1 VENVVKVLSFY
12 HPDDSAESLSAR
24 LLPRLKAM
32 LAKAQISPDKITLV
46 STGDATG
53 LYTGVVDVASG
64 LITSSVLAARQ
75 AGHPVNIIY
84 PDDYGVHF
92 YSTTIYAADD
102 YITSNPDLVT
112 RFLRATL
119 DGWAYAVEDPQS
131 IGAMVARYNPDANVA
146 FESASMLA
154 SVPYVNTGEDHIGW
168 MKSDIWAGMLQT
180 MRADG
185 EVTTP
190 LNISD
195 VYTMQFLQQIYG
207 ENHS

>member
-1 VENVVKVLSFY
+1 
-12 HPDDSAESLSAR
+12 
-24 LLPRLKAM
+24 
-32 LAKAQISPDKITLV
+32 
-46 STGDATG
+46 
-53 LYTGVVDVASG
+53 
-64 LITSSVLAARQ
+64 
-75 AGHPVNIIY
+75 
-84 PDDYGVHF
+84 
-92 YSTTIYAADD
+92 
-102 YITSNPDLVT
+102 
-112 RFLRATL
+112 
-119 DGWAYAVEDPQS
+119 
-131 IGAMVARYNPDANVA
+131 AMVAHYNPDANVA